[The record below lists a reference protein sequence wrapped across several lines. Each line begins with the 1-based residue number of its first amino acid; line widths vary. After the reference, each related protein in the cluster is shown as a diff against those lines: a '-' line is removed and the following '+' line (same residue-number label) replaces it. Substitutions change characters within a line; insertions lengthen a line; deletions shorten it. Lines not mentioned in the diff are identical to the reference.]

1 MVSPFSVGGLLSLSF
16 PSDHSLGL
24 KPTDPEE
31 LFALQSKEINNG
43 RLAMIAIAGFV
54 LQEVAEPGVEI
65 FQHLFLDIEL
75 DVEKEV
81 EIIENDIVKDII
93 LPLEGIKAK

>member
-1 MVSPFSVGGLLSLSF
+1 MVFLTDPADVLLL
-16 PSDHSLGL
+16 SLGL

-31 LFALQSKEINNG
+31 LTVLQTKEINNG

-65 FQHLFLDIEL
+65 FQHLFFDIEKEVIEEL
-75 DVEKEV
+75 DDVEKELG
-81 EIIENDIVKDII
+81 
-93 LPLEGIKAK
+93 LPLTPVPVLGK

>member
-1 MVSPFSVGGLLSLSF
+1 MVFLTDPADILLL
-16 PSDHSLGL
+16 SLGL

-31 LFALQSKEINNG
+31 LTVLQTKEINNG

-65 FQHLFLDIEL
+65 FQHLFFDIEKEVIEEL
-75 DVEKEV
+75 DDVEKELG
-81 EIIENDIVKDII
+81 
-93 LPLEGIKAK
+93 LPLTPVPVLGK

>member
-1 MVSPFSVGGLLSLSF
+1 VSPCLDCLMVFLTDPADILLL
-16 PSDHSLGL
+16 SLGL

-31 LFALQSKEINNG
+31 LTVLQTKEINNG

-65 FQHLFLDIEL
+65 FQHLFFDIEKEVIEEL
-75 DVEKEV
+75 DDVEKELG
-81 EIIENDIVKDII
+81 
-93 LPLEGIKAK
+93 LPLTPVPVLGK

>member
-1 MVSPFSVGGLLSLSF
+1 MVFLTGPADILLL
-16 PSDHSLGL
+16 SLGL

-31 LFALQSKEINNG
+31 LTVLQTKEINNG

-65 FQHLFLDIEL
+65 FQHLFLTVEEDIEKEIEI
-75 DVEKEV
+75 VEK
-81 EIIENDIVKDII
+81 DIVNDII
-93 LPLEGIKAK
+93 LPLEGIKKTV